1 MKLLYLLGHPV
12 AHSLSPAMQNAALR
26 ALGLD
31 YEYRLLPVPPEGLV
45 EKVA

>member
-31 YEYRLLPVPPEGLV
+31 YEYRLMPVPPEDL
-45 EKVA
+45 EKKVD